1 MMPIAGMGSGF
12 CGTIMPGGGA
22 VVGGLPIAC
31 EEEML
36 TFAVMALFIV
46 AQACIAGP
54 WSREMSRS
62 LCQSYPV
69 GAGGLPF
76 SPHVRAAPL
85 DRAVI
90 AVGARFQ

>member
-12 CGTIMPGGGA
+12 CGTVMPGGGA

-69 GAGGLPF
+69 GAGALPF

-90 AVGARFQ
+90 AVGAGFQ